1 MFAAESREPLWLP
14 RLYLRL
20 LGAALLLEGAAMLLL
35 SALPAADV
43 PWPLAAFRPDP
54 PHELIHVTWG
64 LALLA
69 IPLAS
74 RRASAEAPLA
84 LAFGVFYVGLAVLGV
99 LIHNPFGLQL

>member
-1 MFAAESREPLWLP
+1 MLAVAPREPLWLP

-54 PHELIHVTWG
+54 PHDLIHVTWG

-69 IPLAS
+69 LPRAS
-74 RRASAEAPLA
+74 RRAAADALVA
-84 LAFGVFYVGLAVLGV
+84 LAFGVFYVGLAVLGILV
-99 LIHNPFGLQL
+99 HSP